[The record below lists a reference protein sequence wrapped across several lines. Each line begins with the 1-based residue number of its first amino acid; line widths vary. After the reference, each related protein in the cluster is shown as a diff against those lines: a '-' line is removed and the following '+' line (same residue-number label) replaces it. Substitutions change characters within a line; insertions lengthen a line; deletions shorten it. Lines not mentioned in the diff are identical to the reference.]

1 MLLQC
6 TSHCDNKLV
15 RVVFDCG
22 VVSITA
28 SYSVYIYID
37 AKLNRKRLEAVLVF
51 VHILHL
57 KPKYLPRS
65 VRRGSE
71 CGNRIIDAYYHS
83 NCWSI
88 VYGFQ
93 DMTMGRTTDD
103 GQTTQHRIIWP
114 VRRPSSKRKALLPL
128 HRKSHLTI
136 CTWMV
141 WGFRSWD
148 NMGAKARARGV
159 SLYKQYKRLM
169 WVKSVY
175 TAYNYFAIFFLI

>member
-1 MLLQC
+1 MNAITVYNSLRQQAGPRR
-6 TSHCDNKLV
+6 V
-15 RVVFDCG
+15 RLRRRQHNG
-22 VVSITA
+22 VVLR
-28 SYSVYIYID
+28 VYIYID

-71 CGNRIIDAYYHS
+71 CGNRIIDVYYHS

-141 WGFRSWD
+141 
-148 NMGAKARARGV
+148 
-159 SLYKQYKRLM
+159 
-169 WVKSVY
+169 
-175 TAYNYFAIFFLI
+175 